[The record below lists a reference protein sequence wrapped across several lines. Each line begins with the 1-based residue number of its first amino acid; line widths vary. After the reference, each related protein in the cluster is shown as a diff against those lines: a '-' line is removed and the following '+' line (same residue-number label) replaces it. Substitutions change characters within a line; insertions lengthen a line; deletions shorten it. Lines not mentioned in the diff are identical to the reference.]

1 MFPTWVIGVIAIVLG
16 LLAFWQ
22 KERIAAW
29 NKKQN
34 ARLDKPGAL
43 ATEVGTPSRFGV
55 SGLLMAGVGVA
66 MIAYTLI
73 TGR

>member
-22 KERIAAW
+22 KERIATW
-29 NKKQN
+29 NKKWN
-34 ARLDKPGAL
+34 ARLDKPGAV
-43 ATEVGTPSRFGV
+43 AAEVGTPSRFGV

-66 MIAYTLI
+66 MILYSLF

>member
-16 LLAFWQ
+16 PLAFWQ
-22 KERIAAW
+22 KERIASW
-29 NKKQN
+29 NKKWN
-34 ARLDKPGAL
+34 AKLDKPGAL

-66 MIAYTLI
+66 MIAYSLFP
-73 TGR
+73 GR